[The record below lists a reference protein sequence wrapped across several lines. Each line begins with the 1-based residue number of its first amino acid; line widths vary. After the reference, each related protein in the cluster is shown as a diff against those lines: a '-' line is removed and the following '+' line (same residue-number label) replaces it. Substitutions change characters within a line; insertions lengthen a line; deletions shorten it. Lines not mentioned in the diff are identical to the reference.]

1 MDNKEISQAVIGR
14 LPRYFR
20 YLGELKDEGIE
31 RISSQEL
38 SDIMKVT
45 ASQIRQDFNNFGG
58 FGQQGYG
65 YKVEYL
71 YEEIGR
77 ILGLEK
83 THNLIIIG
91 AGNLG
96 QALANYMNFE
106 RRGFLFR
113 GIFDQNPAL
122 YGKKIRNM
130 EVRPMEEMESFVKQ
144 NEIDIAVL
152 TIPKTGAVKVAER
165 LVDNGIKG
173 IWNFAHVD
181 LNVPKEIQVENVH
194 LSDSLMK
201 LAYNINRYESESIQ
215 TPDSYLEKK
224 ITGE

>member
-1 MDNKEISQAVIGR
+1 VENKEISQAVIGR

-77 ILGLEK
+77 ILGLDM

-113 GIFDQNPAL
+113 GIFDNNPAL
-122 YGKKIRNM
+122 YGKKIREM
-130 EVRPMEEMESFVKQ
+130 EVKPMEEMESFVRE
-144 NEIDIAVL
+144 NHIDIAVL
-152 TIPKTGAVKVAER
+152 TIPKTGARAVAER
-165 LVDNGIKG
+165 LVDNGIRG
-173 IWNFAHVD
+173 IWNFAHID
-181 LNVPKEIQVENVH
+181 LNVPKQIQVENVH

-201 LAYNINRYESESIQ
+201 LAYNINRFEQEGGI
-215 TPDSYLEKK
+215 
-224 ITGE
+224 

>member
-1 MDNKEISQAVIGR
+1 MENKEISQAVIGR

-20 YLGELKDEGIE
+20 YLGELKDQGIE

-38 SDIMKVT
+38 SDIMDVT

-71 YEEIGR
+71 YEEIGK
-77 ILGLEK
+77 ILGLDK

-106 RRGFLFR
+106 RRGFLFQ
-113 GIFDQNPAL
+113 GIFDNNPAL
-122 YGKKIRNM
+122 YGKKIRDM
-130 EVRPMEEMESFVKQ
+130 EVRPMEEMECFVR
-144 NEIDIAVL
+144 EHCIDIAVL
-152 TIPKTGAVKVAER
+152 TIPKTSAEAVAQR

-181 LNVPKEIQVENVH
+181 LNVPERIQVENVH

-201 LAYNINRYESESIQ
+201 LTYNIHRYEQEA
-215 TPDSYLEKK
+215 K
-224 ITGE
+224 

>member
-1 MDNKEISQAVIGR
+1 MENKEISQAVIGR

-20 YLGELKDEGIE
+20 YLGELKDQGTE

-38 SDIMKVT
+38 SDIMDVT

-71 YEEIGR
+71 YKEIGK
-77 ILGLEK
+77 ILGLDK

-106 RRGFLFR
+106 RRGFLFQ
-113 GIFDQNPAL
+113 GIFDNNPAL
-122 YGKKIRNM
+122 YGKRIRDM
-130 EVRPMEEMESFVKQ
+130 EVRPMEEMESFVRD
-144 NEIDIAVL
+144 NHIDIAVL
-152 TIPKTGAVKVAER
+152 TIPKTSAEAVAKR

-181 LNVPKEIQVENVH
+181 LDVPKRIQVENVH

-201 LAYNINRYESESIQ
+201 LTYNIHRYEQE
-215 TPDSYLEKK
+215 
-224 ITGE
+224 GE

>member
-1 MDNKEISQAVIGR
+1 MENKEISQAVISR

-38 SDIMKVT
+38 SAIMDVT

-71 YEEIGR
+71 YEEIGK
-77 ILGLEK
+77 ILGLDR

-106 RRGFLFR
+106 RRGFLFQ
-113 GIFDQNPAL
+113 GIFDNNPDL
-122 YGKKIRNM
+122 YGKKIRDM
-130 EVRPMEEMESFVKQ
+130 EIRPMEEMESFVRER
-144 NEIDIAVL
+144 NIDIAVL
-152 TIPKTGAVKVAER
+152 TIPKTSAGAVARR
-165 LVDNGIKG
+165 LADNGIKG
-173 IWNFAHVD
+173 IWNFAPVD
-181 LNVPKEIQVENVH
+181 LEVPKSIQVENVH

-201 LAYNINRYESESIQ
+201 LTYNINRFEQ
-215 TPDSYLEKK
+215 
-224 ITGE
+224 GC

>member
-20 YLGELKDEGIE
+20 YLGELKDDGIE

-38 SDIMKVT
+38 SAIMKVT
-45 ASQIRQDFNNFGG
+45 ASEIRQDFNNFGG

-71 YEEIGR
+71 YEEIGK
-77 ILGLEK
+77 ILGLHK

-113 GIFDQNPAL
+113 GIFDNNPAL
-122 YGKKIRNM
+122 FGKKIRDL
-130 EVRPMEEMESFVKQ
+130 EVQPMEELETFVKE

-152 TIPKTGAVKVAER
+152 TIPKDSALEVAER
-165 LVDNGIKG
+165 LARQDIKG
-173 IWNFAHVD
+173 IWNFAHID
-181 LNVPKEIQVENVH
+181 LNLSKEIQVENVH

-201 LAYNINRYESESIQ
+201 LTYNINRYEN
-215 TPDSYLEKK
+215 EK
-224 ITGE
+224 EE

>member
-1 MDNKEISQAVIGR
+1 LDNKEISQAVIGR

-20 YLGELKDEGIE
+20 YLGELKDDGIE

-38 SDIMKVT
+38 SAIMKVT

-71 YEEIGR
+71 YEEIGK
-77 ILGLEK
+77 ILGLYK

-113 GIFDQNPAL
+113 GIFDNNPAL
-122 YGKKIRNM
+122 FGKKIRDL
-130 EVRPMEEMESFVKQ
+130 EVRPMEELETFVKE

-152 TIPKTGAVKVAER
+152 TIPKASALEVAER
-165 LVDNGIKG
+165 LAGQDIKG
-173 IWNFAHVD
+173 IWNFAHID
-181 LNVPKEIQVENVH
+181 LNLPKEIQVENVH

-201 LAYNINRYESESIQ
+201 LTYNINRYE
-215 TPDSYLEKK
+215 TEKD
-224 ITGE
+224 E

>member
-1 MDNKEISQAVIGR
+1 MESKEISQAVISR

-31 RISSQEL
+31 RVSSQEL

-77 ILGLEK
+77 ILGLDKE
-83 THNLIIIG
+83 HHLIIVG

-106 RRGFLFR
+106 RRGFIFK
-113 GIFDQNPAL
+113 GIFDNNPAL
-122 YGKKIRNM
+122 YGKKIRDM
-130 EVRPMEEMESFVKQ
+130 AVRPMEELTEFVRE
-144 NEIDIAVL
+144 NNIDIAVL
-152 TIPKTGAVKVAER
+152 TIPKTSAVAVAEQ
-165 LVDNGIKG
+165 LVKNGIKG

-181 LNVPKEIQVENVH
+181 LNVPEYIQVENVH

-201 LAYNINRYESESIQ
+201 LTYNIISYEQ
-215 TPDSYLEKK
+215 DGVKF
-224 ITGE
+224 

>member
-1 MDNKEISQAVIGR
+1 MENKEISQAVIGR

-31 RISSQEL
+31 RVSSQEL

-45 ASQIRQDFNNFGG
+45 ASQIRQDLNNFGG

-71 YEEIGR
+71 YEEIGK
-77 ILGLEK
+77 ILGLYK

-106 RRGFLFR
+106 RRGFLFK
-113 GIFDQNPAL
+113 GMFDRNPKL
-122 YGKKIRNM
+122 YGKKIRDM
-130 EVRPMEEMESFVKQ
+130 EVKPMEELSSFVRE
-144 NEIDIAVL
+144 NDIDIAVL
-152 TIPKTGAVKVAER
+152 TIPKTSAECVAQL
-165 LVDNGIKG
+165 LVREGIKG

-181 LNVPKEIQVENVH
+181 LNVPEEIQVENVH

-201 LAYNINRYESESIQ
+201 LAYNINRYKQ
-215 TPDSYLEKK
+215 EKDAD
-224 ITGE
+224 

>member
-1 MDNKEISQAVIGR
+1 MNVDQKEISQAVIAR

-20 YLGELKDEGIE
+20 YLGELRDEGVE

-38 SDIMKVT
+38 SRLMKVT

-65 YKVEYL
+65 YNVEFL
-71 YEEIGR
+71 YIEIGK
-77 ILGLEK
+77 ILGLDQE
-83 THNLIIIG
+83 HHLIIIG

-106 RRGFLFR
+106 RRGFIFK
-113 GIFDQNPAL
+113 GIFDCNAAL
-122 YGKKIRNM
+122 HGTKIREM
-130 EVRPMEEMESFVKQ
+130 EVLPMEQMKEFIKEH
-144 NEIDIAVL
+144 NIDIAVL
-152 TIPKTGAVKVAER
+152 TIPKHGAVKVAEQ
-165 LVDNGIKG
+165 LVSCGIKA

-181 LNVPKEIQVENVH
+181 LSVPSGVQVENVH

-201 LAYNINRYESESIQ
+201 LSYNINCYKEE
-215 TPDSYLEKK
+215 TEATL
-224 ITGE
+224 

>member
-1 MDNKEISQAVIGR
+1 MENKEISQAVVSR

-38 SDIMKVT
+38 SDIMHVT
-45 ASQIRQDFNNFGG
+45 ASQIRQDLN
-58 FGQQGYG
+58 
-65 YKVEYL
+65 
-71 YEEIGR
+71 
-77 ILGLEK
+77 
-83 THNLIIIG
+83 IIG

-113 GIFDQNPAL
+113 GMFDNNPAL
-122 YGKKIRNM
+122 YGKEIKDMKIM
-130 EVRPMEEMESFVKQ
+130 PMEEMESFVKENQ
-144 NEIDIAVL
+144 IDIAVL
-152 TIPKTGAVKVAER
+152 TIPKNSAVAVAER
-165 LVDNGIKG
+165 LVSCGIRG

-181 LNVPKEIQVENVH
+181 LNVPKGIQVENVH

-201 LAYNINRYESESIQ
+201 GVGVHGENNF
-215 TPDSYLEKK
+215 KK
-224 ITGE
+224 RRGL

>member
-1 MDNKEISQAVIGR
+1 MENKEISQAVIGR

-20 YLGELKDEGIE
+20 YLGELKDQGIE

-38 SDIMKVT
+38 SDIMDVT

-71 YEEIGR
+71 YEEIGK
-77 ILGLEK
+77 ILGLDK

-113 GIFDQNPAL
+113 GIFDNDPAL
-122 YGKKIRNM
+122 YGKKIREM
-130 EVRPMEEMESFVKQ
+130 EVKPIEEMESFVRENQ
-144 NEIDIAVL
+144 IDIAVL
-152 TIPKTGAVKVAER
+152 TIPKSSAESVAKR

-181 LNVPKEIQVENVH
+181 LDVPKRIQVENVH
-194 LSDSLMK
+194 LSDSVMK
-201 LAYNINRYESESIQ
+201 LTYNIHRYEQE
-215 TPDSYLEKK
+215 EK
-224 ITGE
+224 

>member
-1 MDNKEISQAVIGR
+1 MRKSSIHQGGTPLDNKEISQAVIGR

-20 YLGELKDEGIE
+20 YLGELKDDGIE

-38 SDIMKVT
+38 SAIMKVT

-71 YEEIGR
+71 YEEIGK
-77 ILGLEK
+77 ILGLHK

-113 GIFDQNPAL
+113 GIFDNNPAL
-122 YGKKIRNM
+122 FGKKIRDL
-130 EVRPMEEMESFVKQ
+130 EVRPMEELETFVKE

-152 TIPKTGAVKVAER
+152 TIPKDNALEVAER
-165 LVDNGIKG
+165 LARQDIKG
-173 IWNFAHVD
+173 IWNFAHID
-181 LNVPKEIQVENVH
+181 LNLSKEIQVENVH

-201 LAYNINRYESESIQ
+201 LTYNINRYE
-215 TPDSYLEKK
+215 TEK
-224 ITGE
+224 EE

>member
-1 MDNKEISQAVIGR
+1 MEEKEISQAVIGR

-31 RISSQEL
+31 RVSSQEL
-38 SDIMKVT
+38 SDIMQVT
-45 ASQIRQDFNNFGG
+45 ASQIRQDLNNFGG

-65 YKVEYL
+65 YNVEFL

-77 ILGLEK
+77 ILGLDRR
-83 THNLIIIG
+83 HNLIIIG

-106 RRGFLFR
+106 RRGFWCK
-113 GIFDQNPAL
+113 GIFDNNPKL
-122 YGKKIRNM
+122 YGRKIRGIAVQPMNDM
-130 EVRPMEEMESFVKQ
+130 ERFVQ
-144 NEIDIAVL
+144 ENNIDIAVL
-152 TIPKTGAVKVAER
+152 TIPKSEAAGVAEV
-165 LVDNGIKG
+165 LVRYGIKG

-181 LNVPKEIQVENVH
+181 LKVPEGVQVENVH

-201 LAYNINRYESESIQ
+201 LSYNISRFQN
-215 TPDSYLEKK
+215 DK
-224 ITGE
+224 

>member
-1 MDNKEISQAVIGR
+1 MEQKEISQAVIGR

-71 YEEIGR
+71 YQEIGK
-77 ILGLEK
+77 ILGLDK
-83 THNLIIIG
+83 THHLIIIG

-106 RRGFLFR
+106 RRGFLFK
-113 GIFDQNPAL
+113 GIFDNNSAL
-122 YGKKIRNM
+122 FGKKIRNL
-130 EVRPMEEMESFVKQ
+130 EVKPMDELEQFVRE
-144 NEIDIAVL
+144 NNIDIAVL
-152 TIPKTGAVKVAER
+152 TIPKNSAIQVAER
-165 LVDNGIKG
+165 LAANGIKG

-181 LNVPKEIQVENVH
+181 LNVPQEIQVENVH

-201 LAYNINRYESESIQ
+201 LTYNINRFGQ
-215 TPDSYLEKK
+215 GGD
-224 ITGE
+224 

>member
-1 MDNKEISQAVIGR
+1 MESKEISQAVIGR

-31 RISSQEL
+31 RVSSQEL

-71 YEEIGR
+71 YTEIGK
-77 ILGLEK
+77 ILGLDK
-83 THNLIIIG
+83 KHNLIIIG

-106 RRGFLFR
+106 RRGFLFK
-113 GIFDQNPAL
+113 GLFDNNPDL
-122 YGKKIRNM
+122 YGKKIRDM
-130 EVRPMEEMESFVKQ
+130 AVKPMEELSAFVRD
-144 NEIDIAVL
+144 NNIDIAVL
-152 TIPKTGAVKVAER
+152 TIPKTCAVAVAEQ
-165 LVDNGIKG
+165 LVKDGIKG

-181 LNVPKEIQVENVH
+181 LNVPKNIQVENVH

-201 LAYNINRYESESIQ
+201 LTYNINRYEQ
-215 TPDSYLEKK
+215 D
-224 ITGE
+224 G